1 MHPHPDSKV
10 AIAVGLRPDGGAF
23 AECNRSLL
31 KHLAAVMGVKAGEF
45 GSLCPNAGEP
55 CDAQVQLP
63 SLWQQDSVLETYC
76 RRVDLDLSSFLSK
89 IVREYP
95 TPAFNPTIL
104 GLSPADVAIPPLA
117 IPLMPVAS
125 RNGEITVVS
134 WVPGLNRLLV
144 NPAAWVLNAFWGV
157 TSIHAL
163 WCEPAHLREALRI
176 SAPRILMNAGT
187 DPVRE
192 IHHGGIPWVDL
203 DCIPPSEKTNQWFS
217 PLLQRKYSAAPLY
230 LGKRVLTLGVP
241 RLLDARVKAEI
252 EGSLRHR
259 LTIQQVLVDESALQR
274 FIGASESRAINT
286 SGMVQSMLNLERTGR
301 NAETLE
307 VIQAERL
314 HQVLPR
320 GRDDEQAV
328 IKFVHSIL
336 YKAIDMGASD
346 IMFQEFPS
354 KLRVRY
360 KVDGDWFDET
370 GDFPGHVAKQ
380 VISRLKVISGLEI
393 QYVRLP
399 QDGAFP
405 IKIADQRYDFRVNT
419 SYQAQGEQAVLRLQ
433 RDQRNLKSLA
443 ELGMP
448 ARYIDAVDEIMNG
461 DHGLLIL
468 CGPTGSGKSTTIYSI
483 LRSLDAVKNNVL
495 TAESPIEVYLE
506 NISQTQIDE
515 DGPYTYAAWAR
526 GILRQ
531 APDVVMMGEI
541 RDEESVEALMRLS
554 SSGHRAVST
563 LHTNSACEVPDRFF
577 LFRAQPFMVADSLK
591 MAISQRL
598 VKKVCPRCY
607 EETPVPSEERM
618 CRLGIDPAWLAGA
631 VTLRRGRGCDFC
643 RRSGVSGRRAV
654 FEALVVD
661 EEVRTAIQDRAP
673 ATHFRRLM
681 EAKGEMT
688 LFERAVR
695 EAASGAI
702 ALEEACKFRDF
713 AAELLTRRPPR

>member
-1 MHPHPDSKV
+1 MHPHADPKV
-10 AIAVGLRPDGGAF
+10 AIAIDTRAGRAF
-23 AECNRSLL
+23 AEFNRSLL
-31 KHLAAVMGVKAGEF
+31 KHLATVTGVKAGEL
-45 GSLCPNAGEP
+45 GLAYPNVDEESYAKE
-55 CDAQVQLP
+55 QLP
-63 SLWQQDSVLETYC
+63 AIWQQDSLFEAYC
-76 RRVDLDLSSFLSK
+76 HQVDLDLSSFLSK

-104 GLSPADVAIPPLA
+104 GLSPADVIMPPLP

-125 RNGEITVVS
+125 RDGEVTVAS
-134 WVPGLNRLLV
+134 WVTGLNRLLAS
-144 NPAAWVLNAFWGV
+144 PDAWVLNAFWGV
-157 TSIHAL
+157 NRIQAL

-176 SAPRILMNAGT
+176 SAPRIVMRART

-192 IHHGGIPWVDL
+192 IHNDGVPWVDL

-217 PLLQRKYSAAPLY
+217 PLLQRKYGAAPLY
-230 LGKRVLTLGVP
+230 LGKRVLTLGIP
-241 RLLDARVKAEI
+241 KLLDARVKAEI

-259 LTIQQVLVDESALQR
+259 LTIQQVLVDEGALQR
-274 FIGASESRAINT
+274 FISASESRAINT
-286 SGMVQSMLNLERTGR
+286 SGMVQSMLSLERTGR

-314 HQVLPR
+314 HQAPPR

-405 IKIADQRYDFRVNT
+405 IKIADQRFDFRVNT

-433 RDQRNLKSLA
+433 RDQRNIKSLA

-448 ARYIDAVDEIMNG
+448 DRYIKAVDEIMNG

-483 LRSLDAVKNNVL
+483 LRSLDAVRNNVL

-563 LHTNSACEVPDRFF
+563 LHTNSACEVPGRFF

-591 MAISQRL
+591 MAVSQRL

-607 EETPVPSEERM
+607 EETPVPSEERL
-618 CRLGIDPAWLAGA
+618 RQLGIDPAWLAGA
-631 VTLRRGRGCDFC
+631 VVLRRGRGCDFC
-643 RRSGVSGRRAV
+643 RQSGVSGRRAV

-661 EEVRTAIQDRAP
+661 EEVRAAIQDRAP

-695 EAASGAI
+695 EAASGVI

-713 AAELLTRRPPR
+713 AAVHVLK